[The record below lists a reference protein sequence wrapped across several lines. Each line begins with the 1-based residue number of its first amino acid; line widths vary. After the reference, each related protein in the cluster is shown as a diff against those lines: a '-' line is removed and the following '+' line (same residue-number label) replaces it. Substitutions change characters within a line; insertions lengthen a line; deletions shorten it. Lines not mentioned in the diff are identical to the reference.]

1 MRSVE
6 PTRAVRMAIGRALLL
21 TMVLTTSAAACA
33 GGGAGPPAAPTGEE
47 KLRLGKQVLQ
57 QSCTQCHAI
66 EKGKASTLAAAPNV
80 ADYGTRGPFA
90 AELKRLKESGDPD
103 WLEKWIANAPSI
115 KPGVG
120 MPKWEGVL
128 SPAQIEAAAEYLRTS
143 R

>member
-1 MRSVE
+1 MRRVA
-6 PTRAVRMAIGRALLL
+6 RRGADRMPISHALLL
-21 TMVLTTSAAACA
+21 AVALIASAVACA
-33 GGGAGPPAAPTGEE
+33 GGGGAEPAPVSDE

-66 EKGKASTLAAAPNV
+66 EKGKASTLAAAPKL
-80 ADYGTRGPFA
+80 AGYGARGPFV
-90 AELKRLKESGDPD
+90 AELKRLKESGDPA

-115 KPGVG
+115 KPGVP

-128 SPAQIEAAAEYLRTS
+128 TPAQIEAVAEYLRSS